1 MAELSRMLLH
11 TVWCS
16 RRLTVSPCH
25 AQACAGV
32 AALEAVDSSAAA
44 QVRTHVRAD
53 GGPCACADSVL
64 AQEALC
70 LCWLRRPLCLCWLS
84 HVFSRH
90 SRTRPVTCA
99 LPLCSFPTLPRVAV
113 LLGRNHYP
121 GHMLQSAGRSLPGRA
136 NAAVRVYQGAR
147 PHRLGESP
155 PVHEPNTEDVAACAT
170 RWWHRPHPRMR
181 LPP

>member
-53 GGPCACADSVL
+53 GG
-64 AQEALC
+64 ALC
-70 LCWLRRPLCLCWLS
+70 LC
-84 HVFSRH
+84 
-90 SRTRPVTCA
+90 
-99 LPLCSFPTLPRVAV
+99 
-113 LLGRNHYP
+113 
-121 GHMLQSAGRSLPGRA
+121 
-136 NAAVRVYQGAR
+136 
-147 PHRLGESP
+147 
-155 PVHEPNTEDVAACAT
+155 
-170 RWWHRPHPRMR
+170 
-181 LPP
+181 